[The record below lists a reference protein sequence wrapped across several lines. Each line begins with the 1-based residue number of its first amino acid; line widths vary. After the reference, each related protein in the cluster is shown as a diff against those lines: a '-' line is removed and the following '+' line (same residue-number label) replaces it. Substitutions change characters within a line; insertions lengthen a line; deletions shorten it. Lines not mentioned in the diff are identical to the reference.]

1 MLGTRFTTPISI
13 GCFTLQVS
21 YGKTHKWSKE
31 MKRTINILIG
41 VGTLLFASHSSAST
55 YFNTITNLWY
65 TGHQTN
71 VLQMA
76 ETRLAQNTN
85 DVAGVLMKASWDFAF
100 SDAVVLSNSLNRVL
114 NAGETVQSSCFTN
127 VFRITRLDVVCVL
140 NAVANETVA
149 QRTADLAKQNRPG
162 RWPHFIEELKALD
175 ADGYF
180 NGE

>member
-1 MLGTRFTTPISI
+1 
-13 GCFTLQVS
+13 
-21 YGKTHKWSKE
+21 
-31 MKRTINILIG
+31 MKRIVCILFVMG
-41 VGTLLFASHSSAST
+41 DLALQGSS

-65 TGHQTN
+65 AGHQTN

-140 NAVANETVA
+140 NAVA
-149 QRTADLAKQNRPG
+149 G

>member
-1 MLGTRFTTPISI
+1 
-13 GCFTLQVS
+13 
-21 YGKTHKWSKE
+21 

-175 ADGYF
+175 TDGYF